1 MGIITAATAL
11 TVGAIAAGTAATA
24 SVVGG
29 AIQSGQEHKAMR
41 TARTAKEAAAFK
53 VKELQDARQDIINP
67 FAGVTDLSS
76 MAKDLTGMMSNPFES
91 LGVATKA
98 AEMQAEEADISLA
111 NTLDLLRATGAS
123 AGGAT
128 ALVQAALASKKG
140 VSASIEQQE
149 ATNQKLRA
157 QGQAAL
163 TQAKVNEQQRLQGVA
178 ISEGQRT
185 QQADAQGKLFEF
197 NAQEDRDNSDIS
209 YNIAKETGGAQREAA
224 ARARRDDATAGI
236 FTGLGSVASG
246 VASSA
251 FTAGLSGNLPTTKTP
266 PPPPPPQKSSGAGMP
281 SDRRLKKNIKLI
293 GFSKSGLNIYA
304 FEYIDKAFGTGV
316 WQGVMSDE
324 APKSA
329 VIKHKDGYDW
339 VNYSKLDVTFKQI

>member
-1 MGIITAATAL
+1 MAVITAATAL

-24 SVVGG
+24 SAVGG

-41 TARTAKEAAAFK
+41 TARNAKEAAAFK

-67 FAGVTDLSS
+67 YAGVTDLSS

-98 AEMQAEEADISLA
+98 AEMEAEEADISLA

-163 TQAKVNEQQRLQGVA
+163 TQAKVNEQQRLQSIA

-251 FTAGLSGNLPTTKTP
+251 FTAGLSGNLPTTTP
-266 PPPPPPQKSSGAGMP
+266 TPSPPKSSGGGMP

-304 FEYIDKAFGTGV
+304 FEYINKAFGTGV

-324 APKSA
+324 APKNA